1 MATAIASMIM
11 DKSVRKG
18 VAMTGEITLRGK
30 VLAIGC
36 GGNGSVLDLLVR
48 TGFTSF
54 GMIDGDSVEETNLNR
69 LPFTLDSVGS
79 LKTEAWERHLR
90 AINPMIVT
98 ESWNR
103 GLTKYDGPW
112 LAGLLRGEGWSHD
125 DRPVD
130 LVFLGTTSP
139 EANLVAGRCCAM
151 THTRMIIG
159 PASSG
164 SWITGTFRHGEDD
177 VNMEQLALFGTENTP
192 LEDID
197 YASLGPAYL
206 KALDYPGRAEKLQP
220 GVGKAMMTGRL
231 PARSCGIFVRM
242 TNAAMAFEAVKNIA
256 DMHGLQTDGTSITFL
271 PRVQI
276 FDPYSGCSYYYDIQ
290 KRQIGIPSWLD
301 RTVTWQPWP
310 PSGDRS

>member
-1 MATAIASMIM
+1 MWDALIDRETGFRLFTPQVLEAIKNSKI
-11 DKSVRKG
+11 
-18 VAMTGEITLRGK
+18 
-30 VLAIGC
+30 LAIGC

-48 TGFTSF
+48 VGFTSF
-54 GMIDGDSVEETNLNR
+54 GMIDGDSVEDTNLNR
-69 LPFTLDSVGS
+69 LPFTLESVGMS
-79 LKTEAWERHLR
+79 KPAAWKKHLR
-90 AINPMIVT
+90 AINPDIIA
-98 ESWNR
+98 ESWEKN
-103 GLTKYDGPW
+103 LTKHDGPW

-125 DRPVD
+125 SRPVD

-139 EANLVAGRCCAM
+139 EANLVAGRCCAAAG
-151 THTRMIIG
+151 TRMIIG

-164 SWITGTFRHGEDD
+164 SWIAGTFRHGKND
-177 VNMEQLALFGTENTP
+177 VNMEQLAGFGTENIP
-192 LEDID
+192 LENID
-197 YASLGPAYL
+197 YASLVPAYL

-220 GVGKAMMTGRL
+220 GVGKAMRTGSL

-290 KRQIGIPSWLD
+290 KQQIGIPNWLD
-301 RTVTWQPWP
+301 RSVTWQSWP